1 VTGEIL
7 ELGEVRG
14 LAQRLGQI
22 PGKFQPRARRMM
34 RTAGQEMLSDAI
46 GNASW
51 SSRIPASL
59 SLRVS
64 LSGNRPGIA
73 LRASLKTAAHARVY
87 EGILGDTF
95 RHPLFGDREFWYTQ
109 AARPYLLPA
118 VERQTEQIVAELTR
132 IVDDVNAQAGLS

>member
-1 VTGEIL
+1 VTAEIL
-7 ELGEVRG
+7 DLGEVRG
-14 LAQRLGQI
+14 LASRLAQI
-22 PGKFQPRARRMM
+22 PQRFQPRARRMM
-34 RTAGQEMLSDAI
+34 RAAGQDVLGDAS

-64 LSGNRPGIA
+64 LKGNRVGIA
-73 LRASLKTAAHARVY
+73 VRASLKTAAHARVY

-95 RHPLFGDREFWYTQ
+95 KHPLFGDREHWYTQ

-118 VERQTEQIVAELTR
+118 VERQSEQIVAELTR

>member
-1 VTGEIL
+1 MTAEIFQL
-7 ELGEVRG
+7 DEVRG
-14 LAQRLGQI
+14 LASRLARI
-22 PGKFQPRARRMM
+22 PQQFQPRARRMM
-34 RTAGQEMLSDAI
+34 RVAGQEMLGDAI

-51 SSRIPASL
+51 SSRVPGSL

-64 LSGNRPGIA
+64 LNGNRIGIA
-73 LRASLKTAAHARVY
+73 IRASLKTAAHARVY

-95 RHPLFGDREFWYTQ
+95 KHPLFGDREFWYTQ

-118 VERQTEQIVAELTR
+118 VERQSDQIVAELTR